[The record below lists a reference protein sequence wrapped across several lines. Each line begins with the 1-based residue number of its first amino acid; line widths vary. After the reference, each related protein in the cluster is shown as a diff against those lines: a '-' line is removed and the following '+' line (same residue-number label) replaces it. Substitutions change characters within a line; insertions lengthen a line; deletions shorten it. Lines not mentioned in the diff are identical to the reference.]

1 MTSTPSV
8 LVTGASSGFG
18 LETARLARKR
28 GWRVFATARKPEDLA
43 RLEAEGL
50 EATAL
55 ELCSSSSIEAAA
67 DQVLER
73 AGGALQG
80 LVNNAGY
87 SQIGAVEDVSRDEIR
102 EQFET
107 NVFGALELTNR
118 LFPSFLEQGS
128 GEIVFVSSVC
138 ARVAV
143 PYLGAYS
150 ASKAALE
157 SLVDAM
163 RRETR
168 GSGVGLHLVEPGIF
182 NTGCYARTTAH
193 FEGSSASRTSR
204 HRERCEGALRRFEEE
219 LRHIPEERNG
229 LVAEAI
235 VAYLEGTRRSARR
248 VVPRKAGIYEVARR
262 LFPDGFLDR
271 ALTKR
276 RGGG

>member
-1 MTSTPSV
+1 
-8 LVTGASSGFG
+8 
-18 LETARLARKR
+18 
-28 GWRVFATARKPEDLA
+28 
-43 RLEAEGL
+43 
-50 EATAL
+50 
-55 ELCSSSSIEAAA
+55 
-67 DQVLER
+67 
-73 AGGALQG
+73 
-80 LVNNAGY
+80 
-87 SQIGAVEDVSRDEIR
+87 
-102 EQFET
+102 
-107 NVFGALELTNR
+107 
-118 LFPSFLEQGS
+118 
-128 GEIVFVSSVC
+128 
-138 ARVAV
+138 
-143 PYLGAYS
+143 
-150 ASKAALE
+150 
-157 SLVDAM
+157 M